1 MNYSEAAH
9 SGKLMLLIVENVN
22 FVAHIC
28 LIELTTEL
36 VSTNTLAYYAK
47 VETFIHLKEQQ
58 YDELIGQ

>member
-1 MNYSEAAH
+1 MNYSETAH

-28 LIELTTEL
+28 IIELTTEL
-36 VSTNTLAYYAK
+36 VSNTLAYYAK
-47 VETFIHLKEQQ
+47 VETFIHPTEQQ